1 MEAKATGDMWVL
13 CLIWSED
20 QHDVSY
26 THIKLYFHI
35 RVHPTCTKN
44 CCLHFFPSLFG
55 WFNKEK
61 TESQEKEKS
70 NTFSNA

>member
-35 RVHPTCTKN
+35 RVHPTRTKN
-44 CCLHFFPSLFG
+44 
-55 WFNKEK
+55 
-61 TESQEKEKS
+61 
-70 NTFSNA
+70 TFWLVQQRENRISGKGKIKYFL

>member
-44 CCLHFFPSLFG
+44 CCLHFLAH
-55 WFNKEK
+55 E
-61 TESQEKEKS
+61 ESVCR
-70 NTFSNA
+70 TLIL